1 MALETF
7 KVLIVDDL
15 QDCRWLVRLY
25 LRNSP
30 YHLIEASSASEALKV
45 LKTRNIDL
53 ILMDLQMPEVDG
65 YQTTTYLRQQGFRK
79 PIIAFTAHAM
89 SKEITKCF
97 EVGFDEVLIKPIR
110 KRDLLNTLHPYS
122 KGKIPSSAPSCQ

>member
-1 MALETF
+1 METF

-15 QDCRWLVRLY
+15 PESRWLVRLF

-30 YHLIEASSASEALKV
+30 YHLIEASSASEAIMV
-45 LKTRNIDL
+45 LKTRDIDL

-79 PIIAFTAHAM
+79 PIVAFTAHAM
-89 SKEITKCF
+89 HNEIAKCF
-97 EVGFDEVLIKPIR
+97 EVGVDEVLIKPIR
-110 KRDLLNTLHPYS
+110 KRDLFNTLHTYS
-122 KGKIPSSAPSCQ
+122 KGKIPSSAPSCR